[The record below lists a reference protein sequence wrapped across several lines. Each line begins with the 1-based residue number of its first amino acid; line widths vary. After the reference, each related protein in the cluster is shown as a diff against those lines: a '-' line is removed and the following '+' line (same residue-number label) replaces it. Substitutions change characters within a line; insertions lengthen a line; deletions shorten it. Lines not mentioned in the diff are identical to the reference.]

1 MKVYIGDVSTMK
13 GESGGA
19 DGRKSEKSE
28 SRGPR
33 ERMITHAADLIG
45 RRGVAGTSIGDV
57 IAASSAPRGSIYH
70 HFPGGK
76 TQLMTEA
83 VRHAGEHISRRLS
96 DRTTGTPADTVTAI
110 GDVWRRMLLS
120 SDYEFGCPVLAGGLA
135 RQSEPQ
141 VADEA
146 EQVFGHWLRLIA
158 ARLAYEGVEP
168 QQADSLAYLV
178 IASIEGAV
186 GLCQTQR
193 SVEPL
198 DRVIAQVA
206 RMCDDAAGG

>member
-1 MKVYIGDVSTMK
+1 MSSVDGPPEARSLD
-13 GESGGA
+13 ESSHRA
-19 DGRKSEKSE
+19 AE
-28 SRGPR
+28 RGPR
-33 ERMITHAADLIG
+33 ERMVVHAADLIG
-45 RRGVAGTSIGDV
+45 RDGVAATSIGDV

-83 VRHAGEHISRRLS
+83 VRYAGDFISGRISRES
-96 DRTTGTPADTVTAI
+96 SATPAEAVAEI
-110 GDVWRRMLLS
+110 GDVWRRMLVNT
-120 SDYEFGCPVLAGGLA
+120 DYEFGCPVLAGGLA
-135 RQSEPQ
+135 RRSEPE

-146 EQVFGHWLRLIA
+146 QQIFIRWTRLIS
-158 ARLAYEGVEP
+158 ARLVHEGVDAER
-168 QQADSLAYLV
+168 ADTLAHLA

-198 DRVIAQVA
+198 DRVIAELS
-206 RMCDDAAGG
+206 RMCEAAAD